1 MEQYIGIDPD
11 LDKSGVAIIF
21 QQRIQVLNCTFNHL
35 VFTFFKNLAD
45 QQISSPNINTTI
57 FIEAPYLN
65 KTFFQPVKAAMPVI
79 AKMNRNIGENHAV
92 AKIIV
97 ECAKSYG
104 LNVIPVLPVRSTNY
118 RDRGKKITGPQ
129 YVQML
134 ERHGLLSEIT
144 ASNQETR
151 DAALIAVTYGLDKE
165 PTSKEKIFDHDDMS
179 KHFFNKVTKVGAD
192 MILGKTP

>member
-11 LDKSGVAIIF
+11 LDKSGVCIIF
-21 QQRIQVLNCTFNHL
+21 QNRVQVLNCSFNHL

-45 QQISSPNINTTI
+45 QQVSSPNIRVTI
-57 FIEAPYLN
+57 FVEAPYLN
-65 KTFFQPVKAAMPVI
+65 KTFFQPVKAAIPVI

-104 LNVIPVLPVRSTNY
+104 LHVVPVLPVRSTNY

-129 YVQML
+129 YIQML
-134 ERHGLLSEIT
+134 ERHGLSSDIA

-165 PTSKEKIFDHDDMS
+165 PTSKDDIVDREKTSKNFFD
-179 KHFFNKVTKVGAD
+179 KVTKVN
-192 MILGKTP
+192 LSPNC